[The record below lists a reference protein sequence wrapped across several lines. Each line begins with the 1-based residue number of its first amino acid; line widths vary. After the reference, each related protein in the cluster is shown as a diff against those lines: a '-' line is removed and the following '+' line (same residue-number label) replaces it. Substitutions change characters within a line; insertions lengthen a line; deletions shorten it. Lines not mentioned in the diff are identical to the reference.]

1 MSIVTDM
8 AGIDE
13 PKNKNTPLFHL
24 YCLFANKEEKKILTN
39 RYDTPGLRYGDIKV
53 ELYEKMMDYFL
64 PYREKRA
71 SLLSN
76 PDEVTDILK
85 MGAKK
90 AKVIASEVLERI
102 LKCYRI
108 EISSMTYN
116 IQLEKFEG
124 PLDLLLYFIR
134 RDELDIYDIPIS
146 KITEDFIETINEWK
160 RLNMLIAGEFIV
172 MASSLMRIKARM
184 MIPRVEL
191 DEDDDIIDPRTEL
204 MQQLID
210 YKRFRNAADLLNNMA
225 EERSQYYTRKLDMQ
239 IKDDEDEN
247 LDSFFKD
254 VSLFD
259 LAKLFKN
266 AMDSRPVLS
275 PFELNKEPIKLE
287 QQKELI
293 LGYFDGDGKLSFNN
307 LLGILRSRM
316 EIIVTFLAI
325 LDLVKEGTCTVHQ
338 ANVFSDIHLVN
349 LTLQS

>member
-1 MSIVTDM
+1 
-8 AGIDE
+8 
-13 PKNKNTPLFHL
+13 
-24 YCLFANKEEKKILTN
+24 
-39 RYDTPGLRYGDIKV
+39 
-53 ELYEKMMDYFL
+53 
-64 PYREKRA
+64 
-71 SLLSN
+71 
-76 PDEVTDILK
+76 
-85 MGAKK
+85 
-90 AKVIASEVLERI
+90 
-102 LKCYRI
+102 
-108 EISSMTYN
+108 MTYN

-172 MASSLMRIKARM
+172 MASTLMRIKARM

-191 DEDDDIIDPRTEL
+191 DEDGEIIDPRTEL

-210 YKRFRNAADLLNNMA
+210 YKRFRSAADLLNNMA
-225 EERSQYYTRKLDMQ
+225 EERSQYYSRKLDMK
-239 IKDDEDEN
+239 IKDDGDEN

-287 QQKELI
+287 KQKELI

-307 LLGILRSRM
+307 LLGILKSRM
-316 EIIVTFLAI
+316 EVIVTFLAI

-338 ANVFSDIHLVN
+338 ENVFSDIHLVN

>member
-1 MSIVTDM
+1 
-8 AGIDE
+8 
-13 PKNKNTPLFHL
+13 
-24 YCLFANKEEKKILTN
+24 
-39 RYDTPGLRYGDIKV
+39 
-53 ELYEKMMDYFL
+53 
-64 PYREKRA
+64 
-71 SLLSN
+71 
-76 PDEVTDILK
+76 
-85 MGAKK
+85 
-90 AKVIASEVLERI
+90 
-102 LKCYRI
+102 
-108 EISSMTYN
+108 
-116 IQLEKFEG
+116 
-124 PLDLLLYFIR
+124 
-134 RDELDIYDIPIS
+134 
-146 KITEDFIETINEWK
+146 
-160 RLNMLIAGEFIV
+160 
-172 MASSLMRIKARM
+172 M

-191 DEDDDIIDPRTEL
+191 DEDGDIIDPRTEL

-239 IKDDEDEN
+239 IKDDGEES
-247 LDSFFKD
+247 LDSFFKE

-307 LLGILRSRM
+307 LLGILKSRM
-316 EIIVTFLAI
+316 EVIVTFLAI

-338 ANVFSDIHLVN
+338 ANVFSDIQIVN

>member
-1 MSIVTDM
+1 
-8 AGIDE
+8 
-13 PKNKNTPLFHL
+13 
-24 YCLFANKEEKKILTN
+24 
-39 RYDTPGLRYGDIKV
+39 
-53 ELYEKMMDYFL
+53 
-64 PYREKRA
+64 
-71 SLLSN
+71 
-76 PDEVTDILK
+76 
-85 MGAKK
+85 
-90 AKVIASEVLERI
+90 
-102 LKCYRI
+102 
-108 EISSMTYN
+108 MTYN

-172 MASSLMRIKARM
+172 MASTLMRIKARM

-191 DEDDDIIDPRTEL
+191 DEDGDIIDPRTEL

-210 YKRFRNAADLLNNMA
+210 YKRFRSAADLLNNMA

-239 IKDDEDEN
+239 IKDDGDEN

-275 PFELNKEPIKLE
+275 PLELNKEPIKLE

-307 LLGILRSRM
+307 LLGILKSRI
-316 EIIVTFLAI
+316 EVIVTFLAI

-338 ANVFSDIHLVN
+338 ANVFSDIQIVN

>member
-1 MSIVTDM
+1 
-8 AGIDE
+8 
-13 PKNKNTPLFHL
+13 
-24 YCLFANKEEKKILTN
+24 
-39 RYDTPGLRYGDIKV
+39 
-53 ELYEKMMDYFL
+53 
-64 PYREKRA
+64 
-71 SLLSN
+71 
-76 PDEVTDILK
+76 
-85 MGAKK
+85 
-90 AKVIASEVLERI
+90 
-102 LKCYRI
+102 
-108 EISSMTYN
+108 MTYN

-160 RLNMLIAGEFIV
+160 RLNMLVAGEFIV
-172 MASSLMRIKARM
+172 MASTLMRIKARM

-191 DEDDDIIDPRTEL
+191 DEDGDIIDPRTEL

-307 LLGILRSRM
+307 LLGFLKSRM
-316 EIIVTFLAI
+316 EVIVTFLAI

-338 ANVFSDIHLVN
+338 ANVFSNIHLVN

>member
-1 MSIVTDM
+1 
-8 AGIDE
+8 
-13 PKNKNTPLFHL
+13 
-24 YCLFANKEEKKILTN
+24 
-39 RYDTPGLRYGDIKV
+39 
-53 ELYEKMMDYFL
+53 
-64 PYREKRA
+64 
-71 SLLSN
+71 
-76 PDEVTDILK
+76 
-85 MGAKK
+85 
-90 AKVIASEVLERI
+90 
-102 LKCYRI
+102 
-108 EISSMTYN
+108 MTYN

-146 KITEDFIETINEWK
+146 KITEDFIKTINEWK

-172 MASSLMRIKARM
+172 MASTLMRIKARM

-191 DEDDDIIDPRTEL
+191 DEDGDIIDPRTEL

-239 IKDDEDEN
+239 IKDDGEES
-247 LDSFFKD
+247 LDSFFKE

-316 EIIVTFLAI
+316 EVIVTFLAI

>member
-1 MSIVTDM
+1 
-8 AGIDE
+8 
-13 PKNKNTPLFHL
+13 
-24 YCLFANKEEKKILTN
+24 
-39 RYDTPGLRYGDIKV
+39 
-53 ELYEKMMDYFL
+53 
-64 PYREKRA
+64 
-71 SLLSN
+71 
-76 PDEVTDILK
+76 
-85 MGAKK
+85 
-90 AKVIASEVLERI
+90 
-102 LKCYRI
+102 
-108 EISSMTYN
+108 MTYN

-172 MASSLMRIKARM
+172 MASTLMRIKARM

-191 DEDDDIIDPRTEL
+191 DEDGDIIDPRTEL

-239 IKDDEDEN
+239 IKDDGDEN
-247 LDSFFKD
+247 LDSFFMD

-275 PFELNKEPIKLE
+275 PLELNKEPIKLE

-307 LLGILRSRM
+307 LLGILKSRI
-316 EIIVTFLAI
+316 EVIVTFLAI

-338 ANVFSDIHLVN
+338 ANVFSDIQIVN

>member
-1 MSIVTDM
+1 MIYKVQL
-8 AGIDE
+8 
-13 PKNKNTPLFHL
+13 KN
-24 YCLFANKEEKKILTN
+24 
-39 RYDTPGLRYGDIKV
+39 
-53 ELYEKMMDYFL
+53 
-64 PYREKRA
+64 
-71 SLLSN
+71 
-76 PDEVTDILK
+76 
-85 MGAKK
+85 
-90 AKVIASEVLERI
+90 
-102 LKCYRI
+102 
-108 EISSMTYN
+108 
-116 IQLEKFEG
+116 FEG

-172 MASSLMRIKARM
+172 MASTLMRIKARM

-191 DEDDDIIDPRTEL
+191 DEDGDIIDPRTEL

-266 AMDSRPVLS
+266 AIDSRPVLS
-275 PFELNKEPIKLE
+275 PFELNKEPVKLV

-307 LLGILRSRM
+307 LLSILRSRM